1 MFWWEFRCSLV
12 GWDVVLFSEFHVF
25 VFQDTWQ
32 LCPEKSSAFLIQF
45 AKIVNVMELMSQAM
59 KSSRFLTMSVERLP
73 EGLSCFV
80 FTVDNCLCQWARGIL
95 IKPHWRWGLFLPK
108 LGDATSYLQLTKIQK
123 IRSTVVWWVSA
134 DTISFITRRYKI
146 DLTKSIQ
153 NSSAHILW
161 VTGLPR
167 IYPHTPAHRWN
178 DRRARSL
185 LETIFIMLYL
195 EFLWAR
201 YCLSTF

>member
-1 MFWWEFRCSLV
+1 
-12 GWDVVLFSEFHVF
+12 
-25 VFQDTWQ
+25 
-32 LCPEKSSAFLIQF
+32 
-45 AKIVNVMELMSQAM
+45 MELMSQAM
-59 KSSRFLTMSVERLP
+59 MSSRFLTMSVERLP

-80 FTVDNCLCQWARGIL
+80 FMVDNCLCQWAKGIL
-95 IKPHWRWGLFLPK
+95 IKPYWRWGLFLPK

-134 DTISFITRRYKI
+134 DTISFITQRCKS

-161 VTGLPR
+161 ETGLPR
-167 IYPHTPAHRWN
+167 IYPNTPTCTRVKWQTGKVPLGNNLYNA
-178 DRRARSL
+178 
-185 LETIFIMLYL
+185 YL

-201 YCLSTF
+201 YCLSTFYRWVHFLVTLLGGKQVRLGAPLRDEEAEGHHEVKQLGQAFL

>member
-59 KSSRFLTMSVERLP
+59 MSSRFLTMSVERLP

-80 FTVDNCLCQWARGIL
+80 FTVDNCLCQWARGIWSNPIDIGVFSFPNWEMPPL
-95 IKPHWRWGLFLPK
+95 ISSWQKFKRSDLLWFGESLWTQAHSSLEGIK
-108 LGDATSYLQLTKIQK
+108 LIWQNPSKIHLH
-123 IRSTVVWWVSA
+123 
-134 DTISFITRRYKI
+134 ISF
-146 DLTKSIQ
+146 
-153 NSSAHILW
+153 
-161 VTGLPR
+161 
-167 IYPHTPAHRWN
+167 
-178 DRRARSL
+178 
-185 LETIFIMLYL
+185 E
-195 EFLWAR
+195 
-201 YCLSTF
+201 

>member
-1 MFWWEFRCSLV
+1 MFPR
-12 GWDVVLFSEFHVF
+12 
-25 VFQDTWQ
+25 TWQ

-59 KSSRFLTMSVERLP
+59 MSSRFLTMSVERLP

-80 FTVDNCLCQWARGIL
+80 FMVDNCLCQWAKGIL
-95 IKPHWRWGLFLPK
+95 IKPYWRWGLFLPK

-134 DTISFITRRYKI
+134 DTISFITQRCKS

-161 VTGLPR
+161 ETGRPR
-167 IYPHTPAHRWN
+167 IYPNTPAHGWN
-178 DRRARSL
+178 DRQARSL
-185 LETIFIMLYL
+185 LETIFITLTSS
-195 EFLWAR
+195 F
-201 YCLSTF
+201 CGPGTV